1 MRDLFFTGDKP
12 KSKLNKIKVSA
23 TDFANYL
30 PNKSR
35 KRKRR
40 STMKRKKRMKQEYNL
55 EGRGE

>member
-40 STMKRKKRMKQEYNL
+40 STMKRKKRMKQEYN
-55 EGRGE
+55 